1 MPKLT
6 PGKLGAVREV
16 SLEIEPRSSNTLVY
30 DVRDKLKTYYFVM
43 TPEEPTENIFM
54 QGGRAKK
61 LGKVEVS
68 PYIVE

>member
-16 SLEIEPRSSNTLVY
+16 SLETEPRLSNTLVY
-30 DVRDKLKTYYFVM
+30 DVPDRLKTYYYVM
-43 TPEEPTENIFM
+43 SSEDTTENIFM

-61 LGKVEVS
+61 L
-68 PYIVE
+68 